1 MKIFPLCIFI
11 FLTACSSY
19 KIYQNVDDFED
30 YNFVEINL
38 PQNSLTINIDVYKVD
53 SIPGIY
59 SKFTNEFFGNIPI
72 ISNKSS
78 HFFINNLN
86 ISNELV
92 PDTSATF
99 FLKFSN
105 SAVRNNI
112 CLNFLDNGLLNI
124 NEDNSCNEKE
134 IINKTIRNTNIDDSS
149 SDLFK
154 FFLTNRYVEK
164 TDTINQLVTIDSI
177 KRIKTL
183 YETKLVSKSDYDI
196 AKDLADDIYLL
207 KGYYYD
213 LIGGIPEIAY
223 DDATFNKM
231 INEIKNLYN
240 FYLSYFIGNV
250 SKTDYHYSINV
261 LPNGNGEENIFLFS
275 FDSFKGFSYDI
286 SDKVDNN
293 FYLKITPLNKNPHI
307 ENYKISQNTLPA
319 RKPMLCQ
326 ITITNAS
333 GKNIIYKDT
342 LKILQKGYIYYL
354 PKNVKKVVFS
364 NKDGE
369 LKYVEF

>member
-1 MKIFPLCIFI
+1 MKILPLCIFI

-38 PQNSLTINIDVYKVD
+38 PQNLLTINIDVYKVD

-72 ISNKSS
+72 ISRKSS
-78 HFFINNLN
+78 HFFINNLD

-105 SAVRNNI
+105 AASRNNI
-112 CLNFLDNGLLNI
+112 KFHFLDNGLLNI
-124 NEDNSCNEKE
+124 NDDNSCYEKE
-134 IINKTIRNTNIDDSS
+134 IINKTLRNTNIDDSS

-154 FFLTNRYVEK
+154 FFITDQYIEK
-164 TDTINQLVTIDSI
+164 TDTINQLITIDSI

-183 YETKLVSKSDYDI
+183 YETKLVPKSDYDI
-196 AKDLADDIYLL
+196 AKDLANDINLL

-223 DDATFNKM
+223 DDATFNTM
-231 INEIKNLYN
+231 IEEIKNLYN

-250 SKTDYHYSINV
+250 SKTNYHYSINV
-261 LPNGNGEENIFLFS
+261 LPNKNGEENIFLFS
-275 FDSFKGFSYDI
+275 FDSLTGFSYDI

-293 FYLKITPLNKNPHI
+293 YYLKITPLNNNPNI

-319 RKPMLCQ
+319 RKPMPCQ

-333 GKNIIYKDT
+333 GKNIIY
-342 LKILQKGYIYYL
+342 
-354 PKNVKKVVFS
+354 
-364 NKDGE
+364 
-369 LKYVEF
+369 

>member
-59 SKFTNEFFGNIPI
+59 SEFTNEFFGNIPI
-72 ISNKSS
+72 ISHKSS
-78 HFFINNLN
+78 RFFINNLD

-99 FLKFSN
+99 FMKFSN
-105 SAVRNNI
+105 AASRNNI
-112 CLNFLDNGLLNI
+112 KFHFLDNGLLNI
-124 NEDNSCNEKE
+124 NDDNSCYEKE
-134 IINKTIRNTNIDDSS
+134 IINKTILNTNIDDTS

-154 FFLTNRYVEK
+154 FFITDQYIEK
-164 TDTINQLVTIDSI
+164 TDTINQLITIDSI

-183 YETKLVSKSDYDI
+183 YETKLVPKSDYDI

-231 INEIKNLYN
+231 INEIKNLYK

-250 SKTDYHYSINV
+250 SKTNYHYSINV
-261 LPNGNGEENIFLFS
+261 LPNKNDEENIFLFS
-275 FDSFKGFSYDI
+275 FDSFTGFSSEI

-293 FYLKITPLNKNPHI
+293 YYLKITPLNKNPKI
-307 ENYKISQNTLPA
+307 ENYKISQRTLPA
-319 RKPMLCQ
+319 RKAMPCQ

-333 GKNIIYKDT
+333 GKNIIYEDT

>member
-1 MKIFPLCIFI
+1 MKILPLFIFI

-19 KIYQNVDDFED
+19 KIYQNVDDFKD

-38 PQNSLTINIDVYKVD
+38 PQNSLVINIDIYKVD

-72 ISNKSS
+72 ITHKSS

-86 ISNELV
+86 ISNELI
-92 PDTSATF
+92 PDTNATF
-99 FLKFSN
+99 YLKFSN
-105 SAVRNNI
+105 TASRNNI
-112 CLNFLDNGLLNI
+112 NLHFLDNGLLNI
-124 NEDNSCNEKE
+124 NDDNACHERE
-134 IINKTIRNTNIDDSS
+134 IIDNKIQNTIDESS

-154 FFLTNRYVEK
+154 LFITNQYIEK
-164 TDTINQLVTIDSI
+164 TDTINLLVTNDTI

-183 YETKLVSKSDYDI
+183 YETNLVPKSDYDI
-196 AKDLADDIYLL
+196 AKDIAKDINLL

-250 SKTDYHYSINV
+250 SKNNYHYSINV
-261 LPNGNGEENIFLFS
+261 LPNKNDEENIFLFS

-286 SDKVDNN
+286 SDNADNN
-293 FYLKITPLNKNPHI
+293 FYFKIIPLNKNPKI
-307 ENYKISQNTLPA
+307 DNYKIYKNTLPA

-326 ITITNAS
+326 ISITNTS
-333 GKNIIYKDT
+333 GNNIIYKDT

>member
-1 MKIFPLCIFI
+1 MKILPLCIFI

-19 KIYQNVDDFED
+19 KIYQNVDDFKD

-38 PQNSLTINIDVYKVD
+38 PQNLLSINIDVYKVD

-59 SKFTNEFFGNIPI
+59 SKFANEFFGNIPI
-72 ISNKSS
+72 ISRKSS
-78 HFFINNLN
+78 HFFINNLD

-105 SAVRNNI
+105 AASRNNI
-112 CLNFLDNGLLNI
+112 KFHFLDNGLLNI
-124 NEDNSCNEKE
+124 NDDNSCYEKE
-134 IINKTIRNTNIDDSS
+134 IINKTILNTNIDDTS

-154 FFLTNRYVEK
+154 FFITDQYIEK
-164 TDTINQLVTIDSI
+164 TDTINQLITIDSI

-183 YETKLVSKSDYDI
+183 YETKLVPKSDYDI

-231 INEIKNLYN
+231 INEIKNLYK

-250 SKTDYHYSINV
+250 SKTNYHYSINV
-261 LPNGNGEENIFLFS
+261 LPNKNDEENIFLFS
-275 FDSFKGFSYDI
+275 FDSLTGFSYDI

-293 FYLKITPLNKNPHI
+293 YYLKITPLNKNPKI
-307 ENYKISQNTLPA
+307 ENYKISQRTLPA
-319 RKPMLCQ
+319 RKAMPCQ

-333 GKNIIYKDT
+333 GKNIIYEDT

-354 PKNVKKVVFS
+354 PKNVKKLVFS
-364 NKDGE
+364 HKDGE